1 MQNDKSLQDK
11 QLIRSIADLIIQDP
25 SRARELFG
33 NLNKVVSIYPE
44 LEGVCSLVTDLTSEN
59 YMKDLNVKINEIDN
73 KVTKN
78 IFLSAL
84 NHYMANNKEKYHV

>member
-11 QLIRSIADLIIQDP
+11 QLIRSIADLIIQNP

-33 NLNKVVSIYPE
+33 NLKKVVNIYPE
-44 LEGVCSLVTDLTSEN
+44 LEGVCNLVTDFTSDN
-59 YMKDLNVKINEIDN
+59 YMKDLNIKINEIDN
-73 KVTKN
+73 KVTRN

-84 NHYMANNKEKYHV
+84 NHYMVNQKEKYHG

>member
-44 LEGVCSLVTDLTSEN
+44 LEGVCNLVTDLTSEN
-59 YMKDLNVKINEIDN
+59 YINDLSIKINEIDN
-73 KVTKN
+73 KVTRN

-84 NHYMANNKEKYHV
+84 NHYINHKEIYND

>member
-33 NLNKVVSIYPE
+33 NFNKVLSIYPE

-59 YMKDLNVKINEIDN
+59 YIKDLNIEINEIN
-73 KVTKN
+73 NRVTKN
-78 IFLSAL
+78 IFISAL
-84 NHYMANNKEKYHV
+84 NHYMTNRKEIYHG